1 MPTVDSSA
9 IQGVDYSKTQRVL
22 FVTFSSGRE
31 YIYLDVPEELYRAFL
46 AAPSPGQFFNFEIRD
61 RYRFRELA

>member
-1 MPTVDSSA
+1 MPAVDSSA
-9 IQGVDYSKTQRVL
+9 ILRVDYSKPHRTL

-31 YIYLDVPEELYRAFL
+31 YIYFDVPEALYRAFL

>member
-1 MPTVDSSA
+1 MPAVDSSA
-9 IQGVDYSKTQRVL
+9 ILRADYSTARRTL

-31 YIYLDVPEELYRAFL
+31 YIYFDVPEELYRAFL
-46 AAPSPGQFFNFEIRD
+46 ATPSPGQFFNFEIRD

>member
-1 MPTVDSSA
+1 MPAVDSSA
-9 IQGVDYSKTQRVL
+9 ILFVDYDKARHTL

-46 AAPSPGQFFNFEIRD
+46 AAPSSGQFFNLQIRD
-61 RYRFRELA
+61 HHRYREVR